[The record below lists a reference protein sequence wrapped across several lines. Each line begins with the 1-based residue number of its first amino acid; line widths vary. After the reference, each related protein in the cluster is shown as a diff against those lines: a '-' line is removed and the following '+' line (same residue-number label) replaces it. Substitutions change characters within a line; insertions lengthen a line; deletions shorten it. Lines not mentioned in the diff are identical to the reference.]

1 MKKLCFFSFV
11 LFVAAGAGAQ
21 SLDDIGKLMEK
32 NKYDAAKVSIEK
44 YIADPKN
51 VASAEAWYYKGRIYN
66 SLSKDS
72 TVAKQDAYNYKQTA
86 FDAFKKNQQLDK
98 LDLRMKSEF
107 FKSYLDLYLG
117 FYDLGAQ
124 NFNLKNY
131 PAAYNAFS
139 KSQEMENF
147 ILSKNYLYDEI
158 KLNKLD
164 TALVMNIAASALQ
177 ASDTLNAVI
186 NYLRITD
193 AGITG
198 LDYERV
204 YEYLARYYLDKKDN
218 SNAQMILTKAKTA
231 YPKNNFWNAL
241 EVEQISKSG
250 DIKALL
256 ARYDELYNKDP
267 RNFANSYNY
276 AVEMYNSLWAN
287 DNKSPDTTL
296 FLKLNT
302 VLKSA
307 IVVDESM
314 DATMLLNNHLFNVAA
329 DYSNKA
335 ALIKVTKTTKSD
347 ELKKKKDLNA
357 SSISYMNEL
366 IPYGESMIKFL
377 SAKTTLTTK
386 QKINYKQVANYLSDA
401 YRVKGDLK
409 KSAEYDKIT
418 DSIKF

>member
-11 LFVAAGAGAQ
+11 LFVAASAGAQ

-51 VASAEAWYYKGRIYN
+51 VTSAEGWYYKGRIYN

-218 SNAQMILTKAKTA
+218 SNAQMMLAKAKTA

-296 FLKLNT
+296 FLKLTT
-302 VLKSA
+302 VLRSTIA
-307 IVVDESM
+307 VDENM

-335 ALIKVTKTTKSD
+335 ALIKVTKTTKPD